1 MLHSMKDVTTQAR
14 EAKEAWIQLRSA
26 STEVKNDFLRHLESC
41 LRGSAQQIIEANKKD
56 IAEHFDITPAMR
68 RRLELTDASI
78 AAIADGVRDIRE
90 LPDPV
95 GTLVR
100 SWTRP
105 DGLRIERV
113 RTPIGV
119 IVFIFESRP
128 NVVVD
133 VAALC
138 IKSGNALLLRPGKE
152 ALHSCEA
159 LMRCVRDALSQAGLP
174 AMAVQL
180 VEDRRHEAV
189 NELVQL
195 EQYID
200 LVIPRGRESLIKAV
214 CDHARVP
221 VIKHM
226 RGLCHAYIDA
236 AADIQKAIQIAV
248 NAKTSNPATCNSV
261 ETILIHQGI
270 ADAVMPPLISQ
281 LHAKGVEIRG
291 CAKTCSYD
299 RECIPATEQD
309 WDTEYLDLIVSM
321 KVVSSLDEAIE
332 HIAKYSSGLTD
343 SIITENQTA
352 AAEFLKRVDSATV
365 LVNASNRLT
374 DGGQFGLGA
383 EVGISTARIHMRGPM
398 GLEDLTVPAY
408 RVIGDGHIR

>member
-1 MLHSMKDVTTQAR
+1 MKDITAQAR
-14 EAKEAWIQLRSA
+14 ESKEAWGQLRCA
-26 STEVKNDFLRHLESC
+26 STEIKNGFLIHLESC
-41 LRGSAQQIIEANKKD
+41 LRSRTQEIIVANQKD
-56 IAEHFDITPAMR
+56 LAEHSDITPAMR
-68 RRLELTDASI
+68 RRLELTEASI
-78 AAIADGVRDIRE
+78 SSIADGVRDIRE

-105 DGLRIERV
+105 DGLRIDRV

-128 NVVVD
+128 NVVID

-138 IKSGNALLLRPGKE
+138 VKSGNAVLLRPGKE

-159 LMRCVRDALSQAGLP
+159 FMGCIHDSLLHAGLP

-189 NELVQL
+189 HELVQL
-195 EQYID
+195 DQYVD

-226 RGLCHAYIDA
+226 RGLCHAYIDSDA
-236 AADIQKAIQIAV
+236 NPQKAIAIAL

-261 ETILIHQGI
+261 ETILVHEAISN
-270 ADAVMPPLISQ
+270 AVMPELLRQ
-281 LHAKGVEIRG
+281 LHEKGVEIRG
-291 CAKTCSYD
+291 CAKTCAYD
-299 RECIPATEQD
+299 SECIPATEQD
-309 WDTEYLDLIVSM
+309 WDTEYLDLIVSI
-321 KVVSSLDEAIE
+321 KIVSSFDEAIE
-332 HIAKYSSGLTD
+332 HIAQYSSGLTD
-343 SIITENQTA
+343 SIVTENEETA
-352 AAEFLKRVDSATV
+352 SKFLNKVDSATV

-398 GLEDLTVPAY
+398 GLEDLTVSAY
-408 RVIGDGHIR
+408 RVVGNGHIRT

>member
-1 MLHSMKDVTTQAR
+1 MKDVATQAR
-14 EAKEAWIQLRSA
+14 EAKEAWHTLRRADTETKNSFLHELESILRA
-26 STEVKNDFLRHLESC
+26 STAAIL
-41 LRGSAQQIIEANKKD
+41 EANQKD
-56 IAEHFDITPAMR
+56 IAEHADITLAMR
-68 RRLELTDASI
+68 KRLELTEQGI
-78 AAIADGVRDIRE
+78 GAIADGVRDIAG
-90 LPDPV
+90 LADPV

-105 DGLRIERV
+105 DGLLIERV

-119 IVFIFESRP
+119 ILFIFESRP
-128 NVVVD
+128 NVVID

-138 IKSGNALLLRPGKE
+138 VKSGNAVLLRPGKE
-152 ALHSCEA
+152 ALHTCEIFMKCIQQA
-159 LMRCVRDALSQAGLP
+159 LQRVGLP
-174 AMAVQL
+174 EHSVQL
-180 VEDRRHEAV
+180 VDDRRHEAV

-195 EQYID
+195 DAYID

-236 AADIQKAIQIAV
+236 AADPEKAISIAV

-261 ETILIHQGI
+261 ETILVHEAI
-270 ADAVMPPLISQ
+270 ADAIMPTLLAQ
-281 LHAKGVEIRG
+281 LRTKGVEIRG
-291 CAKTCSYD
+291 CPKTCSYLS
-299 RECIPATEQD
+299 ECVPATEQD
-309 WDTEYLDLIVSM
+309 WDTEYLDLIVSI
-321 KVVSSLDEAIE
+321 KIVSSLDEALA
-332 HIAKYSSGLTD
+332 HIARYSSGLTD
-343 SIITENQTA
+343 SIITEDKEA
-352 AAEFLKRVDSATV
+352 ADAFVKHVDSATV

-408 RVIGDGHIR
+408 RVIGDGHIRT